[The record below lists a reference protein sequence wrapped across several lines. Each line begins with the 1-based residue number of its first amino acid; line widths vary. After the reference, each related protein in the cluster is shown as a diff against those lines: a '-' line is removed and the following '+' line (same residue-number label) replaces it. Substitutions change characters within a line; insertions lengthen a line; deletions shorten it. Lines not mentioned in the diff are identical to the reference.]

1 MNLWN
6 WEVDGWELGSHQT
19 LFNLL
24 VDSRIYA
31 FQCRSEN
38 LRKWCVIGFFAQL
51 DRVMKLTGC
60 KACSRHITT
69 SVYALIN
76 EYDVCSGWE

>member
-6 WEVDGWELGSHQT
+6 WEVDGWELGPHQT

-31 FQCRSEN
+31 LQCRSEN
-38 LRKWCVIGFFAQL
+38 LRKWCVVDFFAQF
-51 DRVMKLTGC
+51 DRVMNLTGC
-60 KACSRHITT
+60 KACSRHRTT
-69 SVYALIN
+69 SAYALIN
-76 EYDVCSGWE
+76 AYDICSGWE